1 VTVVVSVPYRENG
14 YEDKIKLIRGKL
26 EEVELPV
33 DKVDIII
40 SEWMGYF
47 LLFESMLDTVI
58 FSRDKWLR
66 DPSHVYPNVCRMKLV
81 AVSDETEREA
91 RIDFWDNV
99 YGFKMSCMKTEIL
112 KEASVQCMEESR
124 VISSTHTL
132 KEFHLTRV
140 TVAELQFEEPF
151 QLTIEQDSLC
161 HAIVGFF
168 EAEFEGPQHCEVL
181 KTGPQS
187 PPTHWKQTVFYLQ
200 DPIPVQTGKLLNS

>member
-1 VTVVVSVPYRENG
+1 
-14 YEDKIKLIRGKL
+14 
-26 EEVELPV
+26 
-33 DKVDIII
+33 
-40 SEWMGYF
+40 
-47 LLFESMLDTVI
+47 
-58 FSRDKWLR
+58 
-66 DPSHVYPNVCRMKLV
+66 MKLV

-161 HAIVGFF
+161 HVR
-168 EAEFEGPQHCEVL
+168 L
-181 KTGPQS
+181 N
-187 PPTHWKQTVFYLQ
+187 
-200 DPIPVQTGKLLNS
+200 VQI